1 MVLRDYVAIVDQTV
15 GLQAWPSRQLKTV
28 VGPQLTA
35 VIVSTTEQ
43 QVK

>member
-1 MVLRDYVAIVDQTV
+1 MVLRAYVAIVDQTV
-15 GLQAWPSRQLKTV
+15 GLYRPGLVVKTV

-35 VIVSTTEQ
+35 IVSTTEQ